1 MAQTQF
7 FVGDPVPWFTCRST
21 SNPQFHFDTVA
32 GRYVVLTFFGSASH
46 PASTE
51 VLKHVTTT
59 LRPLFDDGKLAFFGV
74 SVDPDDE
81 HEARAAE
88 MLPGIRYFFDLD
100 RKVSEAYG
108 AVDAGQDGGDRL
120 AFRPF
125 TLVLDPFMRVI
136 ANLPLAD
143 SGQHNDAL
151 GKLLGAL
158 PPVDAHAATEIC
170 APILI
175 LPRVFEPQFCKE
187 LIQLYDKQGGRESGF
202 MREKDGKTVEV
213 KDHGFKRRSDLNLDD
228 APEYEQ
234 LRAAIRAR
242 FVRRIVPEIKK
253 AYQYDVTRIERYV
266 VACYD
271 GGTGGFFRA
280 HRDNTTKGT
289 AHRRFAC
296 TVNLNAEDYEGGDLR
311 FPEFGSRTYRA
322 PTGGA
327 VVFSCSLLHEATPVT
342 KGKRYAFLPFLY
354 DDAAAKIREENRKFL
369 SGETFEVGKGK
380 SGAAA

>member
-1 MAQTQF
+1 MAQRQF
-7 FVGDPVPWFTCRST
+7 FVGDPAPWFACRAA

-32 GRYVVLTFFGSASH
+32 GRYVVLSFFGTAGH
-46 PASTE
+46 PASAAVLQHILTE
-51 VLKHVTTT
+51 
-59 LRPLFDDGKLAFFGV
+59 LRPLFDDTKLAFFGV
-74 SVDPDDE
+74 SIDPRDE
-81 HEARAAE
+81 SEGRVAD
-88 MLPGIRYFFDLD
+88 LVPGIRYFFDFD
-100 RKVSEAYG
+100 RSVSEAYG
-108 AVDAGQDGGDRL
+108 AVDAKDGSEF
-120 AFRPF
+120 AFRGF
-125 TLVLDPFMRVI
+125 TLVLDPFLRVI

-143 SGQHNDAL
+143 PKQHNAML
-151 GKLLGAL
+151 GELLSAL
-158 PPVDAHAATEIC
+158 PPVDRHAAADVI

-175 LPRVFEPQFCKE
+175 LPRVFELQFCEE
-187 LIQLYDKQGGRESGF
+187 LIKLYEKQGGKESGF

-213 KDHGFKRRSDLNLDD
+213 KDHGFKRRSDLVFED
-228 APEYEQ
+228 APEYED

-242 FVRRIVPEIKK
+242 FVRRVVPEIKK
-253 AYQYDVTRIERYV
+253 AYQFDVTRIERYI

-311 FPEFGSRTYRA
+311 FPEFGTRTYRA

-342 KGKRYAFLPFLY
+342 KGRRYAFLPFLY
-354 DDAAAKIREENRKFL
+354 DEAASKIREENRKFL
-369 SGETFEVGKGK
+369 SDEKIDLRAGKGQ
-380 SGAAA
+380 AAAQ